1 MGMSYVIRQSH
12 VLNNFQAVW
21 KGVRAWSR
29 RTLEKAS
36 EKVVDVQGEAG
47 DGDEDEDNSNGA
59 YN

>member
-1 MGMSYVIRQSH
+1 MGMSYVVRQSH
-12 VLNNFQAVW
+12 VLTDFQAVW

-47 DGDEDEDNSNGA
+47 DDDEDESNSNGVH
-59 YN
+59 N